1 MPVPL
6 PTITLNGN
14 LTEDPTLRYT
24 KNEKPVT
31 SLRVACS
38 ERKRT
43 EAGEWVD
50 GESVF
55 INVTCWNQTATNA
68 ASSLTKGDTVVIS
81 GKLKQREYTDNE
93 GNKKT
98 IYEVEADSVGAE
110 LRRFSYSKSNENAS
124 WNPPFASGSTDNTI
138 WGKSF

>member
-1 MPVPL
+1 MPL

-14 LTEDPTLRYT
+14 LTEDPTLRFT

-50 GESVF
+50 GDSIF

-68 ASSLTKGDTVVIS
+68 ASSLNKGDSVVIS
-81 GKLKQREYTDNE
+81 GKLKQRDYTDNE
-93 GNKKT
+93 GNKRT
-98 IYEVEADSVGAE
+98 VYEVDANSVGAE
-110 LRRFSYSKSNENAS
+110 LRRFSYSKSNENSSWSPSPAS
-124 WNPPFASGSTDNTI
+124 SSTDNTI